1 MIITPNRALK
11 RARCITVE
19 TLGLKGKQVRR
30 DVTGISMI
38 KVNSRK
44 MKMKMKKMEKMK
56 MKKMKM
62 EKMKSGMA
70 VSWHV
75 CMQSH

>member
-30 DVTGISMI
+30 DVTGTSMI
-38 KVNSRK
+38 KVKSRK
-44 MKMKMKKMEKMK
+44 MKMKMK

-62 EKMKSGMA
+62 EKMKMKSGIA

>member
-30 DVTGISMI
+30 DVTGTSMI
-38 KVNSRK
+38 KVKSRK
-44 MKMKMKKMEKMK
+44 MKMK

-62 EKMKSGMA
+62 EKMKMEKMKMKSGIA